1 MQKVIQCSAESARDL
16 FSSKELGSA
25 PGERCQCM
33 FELVHRNWDE
43 FLSQEAFRCWRR
55 DDVLGGGNGGLDIAV
70 NPFVY
75 CEAIH
80 LASRYHW

>member
-1 MQKVIQCSAESARDL
+1 
-16 FSSKELGSA
+16 
-25 PGERCQCM
+25 M